1 MKNEYESEPIRH
13 RRTTRDPGNANDRCV
28 ILFGMAKAFVWS
40 WGPEGR
46 VATRNIPSGQCIVV
60 YVAIY
65 RYISLYIA
73 IYRRAPFQYIGCG
86 TRPLREP
93 WSALD
98 SLGHSRLGTC
108 IPIHRPV
115 FAYVLQLL
123 IIRRSSVDR
132 TGPVHRCFIP
142 SYHQCRR
149 HAGLDGGR
157 DADGVREAA
166 QVYRQGD
173 QVAGGR

>member
-1 MKNEYESEPIRH
+1 MCDTLWNGQGIRVVMGPGVSVASGTSH
-13 RRTTRDPGNANDRCV
+13 PGNV
-28 ILFGMAKAFVWS
+28 LLS
-40 WGPEGR
+40 
-46 VATRNIPSGQCIVV
+46 T
-60 YVAIY
+60 
-65 RYISLYIA
+65 SLYIA